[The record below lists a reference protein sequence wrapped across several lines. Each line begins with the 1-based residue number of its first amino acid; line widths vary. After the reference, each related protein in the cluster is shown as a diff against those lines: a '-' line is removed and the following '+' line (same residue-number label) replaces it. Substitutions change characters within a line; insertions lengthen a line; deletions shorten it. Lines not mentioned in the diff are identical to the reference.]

1 MNTYAEI
8 STPTQSTLNVADVWF
23 KFSIK
28 LSFTINDKILE
39 ERSIL
44 GLRLLKRID
53 IERMEGVNLIKILG
67 KMTMSG
73 VRTYRRRKSSKY
85 I

>member
-1 MNTYAEI
+1 MNTYAET